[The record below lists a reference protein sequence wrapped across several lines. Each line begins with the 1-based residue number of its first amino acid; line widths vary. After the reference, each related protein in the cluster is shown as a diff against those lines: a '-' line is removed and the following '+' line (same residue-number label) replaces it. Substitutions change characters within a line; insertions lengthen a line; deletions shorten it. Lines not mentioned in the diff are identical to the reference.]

1 MSSTKKRTFVLS
13 TKIWVPLSRPNVFEP
28 FSDAFQLQQL
38 TPPWLKFRV
47 LTPGPIEMQQ
57 GQLIDYQ
64 IGLHGMPIRW
74 RTEITEW
81 EPPFRFTDSQI
92 KGPYRRW
99 VHTHTFEEIDGGT
112 LMRDRIEYSV
122 PGGSLVNR
130 LFVQGD
136 LKQIFNYR
144 HDQLPGMLGVRT
156 EDCDRGDI
164 VFSTESQEAP
174 VIA

>member
-1 MSSTKKRTFVLS
+1 MNLIQQRTYVLS
-13 TKIWVPLSRPNVFEP
+13 TTMWVPLSLLNMFEP

-47 LTPGPIEMQQ
+47 LTPGPIEMRR

-81 EPPFRFTDSQI
+81 DPPFRFTDSQI

-99 VHTHTFEEIDGGT
+99 VHSHTFEEVDGGT
-112 LMRDRIEYSV
+112 LMRDRVEYSV
-122 PGGSLVNR
+122 LGGALVNR
-130 LFVQGD
+130 LFVKGD
-136 LKQIFNYR
+136 LQQIFNYR
-144 HDQLPGMLGVRT
+144 HEQLPGILGVRA

-164 VFSTESQEAP
+164 VFSTESQ
-174 VIA
+174 

>member
-1 MSSTKKRTFVLS
+1 MSLAQKSTFVLS

-74 RTEITEW
+74 RTEIIEW
-81 EPPFRFTDSQI
+81 KPPVCFTDSQI

-112 LMRDRIEYSV
+112 LMRDRVEYSML
-122 PGGSLVNR
+122 GGSLVNR

-136 LKQIFNYR
+136 LQQIFNYR
-144 HDQLPGMLGVRT
+144 HDQLPEMLGVRA
-156 EDCDRGDI
+156 EDCERGDI
-164 VFSTESQEAP
+164 VFSTESQEAR
-174 VIA
+174 IIT